1 VEDVTAIAYQS
12 EESLSAPIAP
22 VWHTAL
28 VLIVLLMIS
37 AASKIFPGFAAGF
50 RARGHVLSYAVMIGI
65 EWATLVLVW
74 CGIRTRMTMTELI
87 AGAWPRFS
95 SMLRDIG
102 IAIAYLI
109 IANLVLIVAAHLLQ
123 AKATDAMKRLL
134 PHGRTEIALW
144 LLLSL
149 SAGICEEIVFRG
161 YLLRQFTAFSRN
173 PTLGIVA
180 QALLFGAAHGYQGW
194 KYMLVIA
201 VYGCLFGWLA
211 SWRRSL
217 RPGMIAHFLQ
227 DSAAVFAVRNVA

>member
-1 VEDVTAIAYQS
+1 VEDVTAVASQS

-22 VWHTAL
+22 VWHTAVL
-28 VLIVLLMIS
+28 LIVLLMIS
-37 AASKIFPGFAAGF
+37 AGSKIFPGLGAGF
-50 RARGHVLSYAVMIGI
+50 RARGHLLGYTVMICI

-74 CGIRTRMTMTELI
+74 CGIRSRMTMAELI
-87 AGAWPRFS
+87 GGTWPRFS
-95 SMLRDIG
+95 SMLRDLG
-102 IAIAYLI
+102 IAVGYLV
-109 IANLVLIVAAHLLQ
+109 IANLILIVAAHLLQ
-123 AKATDAMKRLL
+123 AKPTEAMKRLL

-173 PTLGIVA
+173 RTLGIVA

-201 VYGCLFGWLA
+201 VYGCLFGSLA

-227 DSAAVFAVRNVA
+227 DSVAVFAVRHVG